1 MLRNIISHIYFTHV
15 KNNET
20 IKDLNNNNSDEFIVP
35 LEHGYYM
42 CIISSLSL
50 LSGIYALKKRLYNLA
65 MVPIGVW
72 LTSINYW
79 YYPIYSWRRNL
90 DMTYVTF
97 ALIYQVIKSYSSKN
111 IKSYCLITGLAVSFY
126 PLSWYLYKKKYFWS
140 STISHSMIH
149 VFGSLANVILY
160 ADFN

>member
-1 MLRNIISHIYFTHV
+1 MFTRIIKYIYFTH
-15 KNNET
+15 
-20 IKDLNNNNSDEFIVP
+20 LNNNNSDEFIVP

-42 CIISSLSL
+42 CIMSFLSL
-50 LSGIYALKKRLYNLA
+50 LSGIYAVKKKLYDLA

-79 YYPIYSWRRNL
+79 YFPIYSWRRNL
-90 DMTYVTF
+90 DIMYVT
-97 ALIYQVIKSYSSKN
+97 LSLTYQVCKSYSSKN
-111 IKSYCLITGLAVSFY
+111 IKQYCLITGFAISFY

-149 VFGSLANVILY
+149 LFGSLANVILY